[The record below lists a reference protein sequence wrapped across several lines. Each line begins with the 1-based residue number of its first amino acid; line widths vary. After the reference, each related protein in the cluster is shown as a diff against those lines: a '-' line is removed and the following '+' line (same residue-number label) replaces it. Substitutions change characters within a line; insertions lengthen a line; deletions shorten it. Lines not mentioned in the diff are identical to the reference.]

1 MIEDIFV
8 FPDEIRQQQVAPS
21 DILVSYDVKA
31 LFTNVLVAETI
42 QYLVDK
48 AFANYWFNEVYGLDL
63 TKNSLIEL
71 LEIAT
76 KHQLFQFDGQLCQQ
90 VDGVPWN
97 PRWASHGKCTN
108 VLCGTKIGNAAEDT
122 RLL

>member
-8 FPDEIRQQQVAPS
+8 FSDEIRQQQVAPF
-21 DILVSYDVKA
+21 DILVSYDVKV

-48 AFANYWFNEVYGLDL
+48 AFANNWFNKVYGLDL
-63 TKNSLIEL
+63 TKNNLIEL

-76 KHQLFQFDGQLCQQ
+76 KRQLFQFDGQLCQQ
-90 VDGVPWN
+90 IDGVPWN
-97 PRWASHGKCTN
+97 FLWGLSWQMH
-108 VLCGTKIGNAAEDT
+108 
-122 RLL
+122 